1 MTIERPLPP
10 IAFKRVAL
18 IVVPTG
24 LVAVLLVWLA
34 WRYGADAWPALLL
47 VGPIVVG
54 YFYAYRRRCPECG
67 CRLAFRREFIDRTR
81 YRGLYDCSHCQI
93 TWDSGLIGDE
103 SDAS

>member
-1 MTIERPLPP
+1 MTPERPLPP
-10 IAFKRVAL
+10 ISFKRGAL
-18 IVVPTG
+18 VVVPTV
-24 LVAVLLVWLA
+24 LVAVFLVWLG

-47 VGPIVVG
+47 VVPIVAA

-67 CRLAFRREFIDRTR
+67 GRLDFRRVFIDRTR
-81 YRGLYDCSHCQI
+81 YRCLYDCPHCQI